1 MIEKEND
8 ILTLEEVA
16 TYLRFSERTVYDW
29 AQKGE
34 IPGGKFGT
42 AWRFKKSEIEKWVN
56 DKLSFAGNTMDGTR
70 IQNIVSQDRIIF
82 LDKPKKDQALTCLV
96 DNLCTSP
103 YIKDARELKSAIFKR
118 EEIMSCAIGKGIA
131 IPHVRLTTV
140 TDLAVSIGISS
151 VNVEGYVALDE
162 EPVRILIMI
171 ASAYNQHAAYLHT
184 LSFFSQRLK
193 KDKLREALL
202 TAKTKDEVYNLICN
216 GM

>member
-1 MIEKEND
+1 
-8 ILTLEEVA
+8 
-16 TYLRFSERTVYDW
+16 VYDW

-56 DKLSFAGNTMDGTR
+56 DKLTSSSSAIDGVK
-70 IQNIVSQDRIIF
+70 IQNLLSPDRIIF
-82 LDKPKKDQALTCLV
+82 LDKPKKELALDVLI

-103 YIKDARELKSAIFKR
+103 YIKDARELKSAIYKR

-151 VNVEGYVALDE
+151 VDVEGYVALDE

-202 TAKTKDEVYNLICN
+202 AAKTKGDVYNLMCN